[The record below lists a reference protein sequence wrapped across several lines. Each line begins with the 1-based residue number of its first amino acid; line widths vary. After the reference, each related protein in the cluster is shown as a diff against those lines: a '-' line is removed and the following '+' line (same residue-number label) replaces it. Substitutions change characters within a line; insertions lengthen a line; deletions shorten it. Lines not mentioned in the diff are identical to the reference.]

1 MVSIFDKILSMNQ
14 TLMGIINKVENDQYG
29 FITSMDICNIMVETD
44 DRAEF
49 NVLVRRNLGRDVIDV
64 SEYDDYM
71 ESYSN
76 DENDYIRDI
85 SVGFWCKDIKD
96 TTWDEWKL
104 KVETDVEMMV

>member
-1 MVSIFDKILSMNQ
+1 MNQ

-29 FITSMDICNIMVETD
+29 FITRMDICRIMSETSEK
-44 DRAEF
+44 AEF
-49 NVLVRRNLGRDVIDV
+49 NVLVRRNLGRDVISV
-64 SEYDDYM
+64 SEYEDYM

-96 TTWDEWKL
+96 SSWDEWKL
-104 KVETDVEMMV
+104 RVKNGVEMISM